1 MLSAASSSDSSFPTR
16 VIKYHQVIHGDL
28 SARNIL
34 LTCDWTA
41 KICNFGIAQRPK
53 FQDESYAK
61 QIPKV
66 NCITSKRSDRQYFS
80 RNYTH
85 KCLIGNKRFDD

>member
-1 MLSAASSSDSSFPTR
+1 MPACCGKSIFFQRATNF
-16 VIKYHQVIHGDL
+16 HQVIHGDL

-53 FQDESYAK
+53 FQEESYAK

-66 NCITSKRSDRQYFS
+66 KYFGNPFIITYMLCIRLNNVFTLKV
-80 RNYTH
+80 N
-85 KCLIGNKRFDD
+85 I